1 MCGGLQREKV
11 EFISSGSTVEVV
23 MQKFTSLKRKDFA
36 HFLLKYEG
44 KLWCKTPKRFRV
56 RLKLSRGPSRE
67 IRFVHLKIDDKM
79 NWTSCDHFLDKIK
92 ASDIR
97 RDVIKSSAT

>member
-44 KLWCKTPKRFRV
+44 K
-56 RLKLSRGPSRE
+56 PS
-67 IRFVHLKIDDKM
+67 
-79 NWTSCDHFLDKIK
+79 
-92 ASDIR
+92 
-97 RDVIKSSAT
+97 